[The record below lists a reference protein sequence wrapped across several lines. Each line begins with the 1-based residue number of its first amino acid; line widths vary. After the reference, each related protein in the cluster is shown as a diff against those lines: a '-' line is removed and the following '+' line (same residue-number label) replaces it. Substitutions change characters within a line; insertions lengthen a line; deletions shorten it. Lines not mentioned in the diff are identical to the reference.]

1 MPKRIY
7 GSDFKVVVSQD
18 GKYSIVPIDE
28 PDTRAWRGTGLIGTK
43 EQCLTHIEEVW
54 TDMRP
59 TDLSRLRSSIGMPE
73 SAG

>member
-7 GSDFKVVVSQD
+7 GSGFKVVVNQA
-18 GKYSIVPIDE
+18 GVYSVVPAGE
-28 PDTRAWRGTGLIGTK
+28 SLSKTWRDTGLTGTK
-43 EQCLTHIEEVW
+43 EQCLAHIEEVW

-59 TDLSRLRSSIGMPE
+59 SDLRRLRTDIGMPE